1 MGYIYIYIYIQR
13 ERERERERERDR
25 ERVLEAL
32 VFELQK
38 SEKILFSD
46 SKNSPF

>member
-1 MGYIYIYIYIQR
+1 MGDIYT
-13 ERERERERERDR
+13 ERERERER

-38 SEKILFSD
+38 SENILFSV
-46 SKNSPF
+46 SKCSPF

>member
-1 MGYIYIYIYIQR
+1 MYIHR
-13 ERERERERERDR
+13 ERGCARKR

-38 SEKILFSD
+38 SENVLFYD
-46 SKNSPF
+46 SKRSPF

>member
-1 MGYIYIYIYIQR
+1 MGDIYI
-13 ERERERERERDR
+13 ERER

-38 SEKILFSD
+38 LEKILFSD
-46 SKNSPF
+46 TNVLHFKM